1 MSTKNETIT
10 QELPKSIVPKS
21 IEESP
26 KSTIEESPKSTKENW
41 NKDKDVQTWLKNRQE
56 RPQSSDEDRIQQIGF
71 WIITVKRDMWDI
83 AGDVFQRPLPET
95 PEKAIKY
102 IKQNA
107 PKETWDWRLH
117 PKGELYP
124 EGELYVNWWCYMRK
138 FVDDHPYLKKNDPFM
153 NNPPLLTKE
162 QKEKLKETQFI
173 YPTLNKW
180 SIFFKTEGLSIK
192 AVQDMVLVKFAEWLL
207 ILAAD
212 RQMFRDENMRTG
224 IPRIVI
230 SGSTKE
236 LKLDLNKEVGEIQG
250 EIQSRDASVVYIM
263 EECSKILSERGIDI
277 EIFKKWEEINK
288 KYTWLLGP

>member
-1 MSTKNETIT
+1 MAN
-10 QELPKSIVPKS
+10 ELPMETTKEKWKEDGNIKIWLTSRQEEGKEGEKSEIWKEAVKIWFDTVEFQTWPSLLKFPSENEVKKSI
-21 IEESP
+21 
-26 KSTIEESPKSTKENW
+26 
-41 NKDKDVQTWLKNRQE
+41 
-56 RPQSSDEDRIQQIGF
+56 
-71 WIITVKRDMWDI
+71 
-83 AGDVFQRPLPET
+83 A
-95 PEKAIKY
+95 Y
-102 IKQNA
+102 IKRTQPMA
-107 PKETWDWRLH
+107 TWNWRLH
-117 PKGELYP
+117 P

-138 FVDDHPYLKKNDPFM
+138 FVKDHPYLKNDLHTEEQ
-153 NNPPLLTKE
+153 NKE
-162 QKEKLKETQFI
+162 LEKTRFI

>member
-1 MSTKNETIT
+1 
-10 QELPKSIVPKS
+10 
-21 IEESP
+21 
-26 KSTIEESPKSTKENW
+26 
-41 NKDKDVQTWLKNRQE
+41 
-56 RPQSSDEDRIQQIGF
+56 
-71 WIITVKRDMWDI
+71 
-83 AGDVFQRPLPET
+83 
-95 PEKAIKY
+95 
-102 IKQNA
+102 
-107 PKETWDWRLH
+107 
-117 PKGELYP
+117 
-124 EGELYVNWWCYMRK
+124 
-138 FVDDHPYLKKNDPFM
+138 
-153 NNPPLLTKE
+153 
-162 QKEKLKETQFI
+162 
-173 YPTLNKW
+173 
-180 SIFFKTEGLSIK
+180 
-192 AVQDMVLVKFAEWLL
+192 MVLVKFAEWLL